1 MDFQYFVS
9 IKSPKIRPNHPT
21 PYRNF
26 AVFLYFPKSK
36 SPNLNRVVGSIYDF
50 VVN

>member
-1 MDFQYFVS
+1 MDFQYLVHT
-9 IKSPKIRPNHPT
+9 KSPKIRPNHPT
-21 PYRNF
+21 LYRNF

-36 SPNLNRVVGSIYDF
+36 SPNPNYVVGSIYNF